1 MRQRVEIDMIG
12 NVVSSK
18 GLKNVGTAKD
28 PNYVVN
34 FRFASNHF
42 AGEEASF
49 FNVAAWDRN
58 AINLASNLR
67 PGKPLRIVGTLELK
81 QFPSNKHFLTTGQ
94 PALLTSADVR
104 MERFEY
110 IDSPRPADTGEQAAA
125 GAGEQAAVVGEPAEG
140 AQTPVQAE
148 AGPEAG
154 AQVSAEQAA
163 TGTTRKTASRR
174 RSTSKTKKSREQV
187 PAGVLGETGVNDLTQ
202 TQQDEF

>member
-1 MRQRVEIDMIG
+1 MRQRAEIDIVG

-28 PNYVVN
+28 PNYVLN

-42 AGEEASF
+42 VGEGASF
-49 FNVAAWDRN
+49 YNVAAWDRN

-81 QFPSNKHFLTTGQ
+81 QFPSTKHFLTTGQ
-94 PALLTSADVR
+94 PAMLTSADVR

-110 IDSPRPADTGEQAAA
+110 IDTLRPA
-125 GAGEQAAVVGEPAEG
+125 GAGEQAAEG
-140 AQTPVQAE
+140 AGEQASGVGQTAEVVQTPVQAE
-148 AGPEAG
+148 AGAG
-154 AQVSAEQAA
+154 ASAELTANSA
-163 TGTTRKTASRR
+163 TARKSASRR
-174 RSTSKTKKSREQV
+174 RSTSKKSKVEA